1 MLCDDCYE
9 FRFPKNGSDRS
20 SNVPAAE
27 NATSLAIQCELL
39 CFLQDKSGV
48 MADDHLVQLC
58 SDFYRKEEV
67 DVARSLV
74 EQYIGQPSG
83 KPHRMPHRKGA
94 DAMRATIDDLLKV
107 ILNPNLKLPVFML
120 NLSKDYHR

>member
-20 SNVPAAE
+20 SNVPDAE
-27 NATSLAIQCELL
+27 SELL

-67 DVARSLV
+67 DAARSLV

-83 KPHRMPHRKGA
+83 KPHRMPHRKGS

-107 ILNPNLKLPVFML
+107 MLNPNLKLPVFL
-120 NLSKDYHR
+120 C